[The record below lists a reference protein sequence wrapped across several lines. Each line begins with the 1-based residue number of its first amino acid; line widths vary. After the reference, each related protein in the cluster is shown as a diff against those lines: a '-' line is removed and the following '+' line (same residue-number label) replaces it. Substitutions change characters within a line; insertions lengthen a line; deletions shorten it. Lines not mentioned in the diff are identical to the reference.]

1 MVPDSCGH
9 SSVGRASASQADL
22 LPSKRAKYAEWLAS
36 QCATGRH
43 DTPQIAT
50 SSGDLSGDR
59 FRALLA
65 LVSVLSTACTPLADR
80 ACDEFDVVIDGS
92 RLAIDLNALDDGCG
106 PDPLLRFVTIAPG
119 SLELDGC
126 THLDE
131 PERYACGLSFRF
143 ICPAGDLDN
152 AGTPG
157 TWEVVGHVGIDDP
170 RDGPVG
176 LADVTLWAEHG
187 TDEAWQVC
195 TYQAEVDAWPLVAE

>member
-1 MVPDSCGH
+1 
-9 SSVGRASASQADL
+9 L
-22 LPSKRAKYAEWLAS
+22 LPSKPGKIAKWFTS
-36 QCATGRH
+36 RCATKRH
-43 DTPQIAT
+43 NAPQIAA
-50 SSGDLSGDR
+50 SLGDFSGDR

-65 LVSVLSTACTPLADR
+65 LVAVLSSACTAIEER
-80 ACDEFDVVIDGS
+80 ACAELDGVIDGS

-106 PDPLLRFVTIAPG
+106 YDPLLRFVTVAPG
-119 SLELDGC
+119 SLDLAGC

-131 PERYACGLSFRF
+131 PERYACGLAFRF
-143 ICPAGDLDN
+143 ACPAGDLDN

-176 LADVTLWAEHG
+176 LADVTLWAGHG

-195 TYQAEVDAWPLVAE
+195 GYQADVDAWVYTGEP